1 MNNIANTTTLWQLL
15 GKCKVVIPILQRDY
29 AQGRVGY
36 ESLRE
41 KFLLAISAALNG
53 DKQLK
58 LDFVYGSS
66 DQECRFNP
74 LDGQQRLTTL
84 WLLHWYLAFRL
95 GKLSEQSTIEHL
107 SNFSYETRVSST
119 SFCQRIVK
127 RGSEIVKGKKENIAE
142 AIIRQ
147 TWVPSVW
154 RQDPTVQSM
163 LRMLSGEHNGKID
176 GIEELFADKD
186 NQTLLKYWD
195 ALMLPAAKCPLVFY
209 QLDLENLGQSDDLY
223 VKMNGRGK
231 PLSDFE
237 NFKADLIKYIADQE
251 WTSSLHAQNGLPILL
266 DTKWLDFFWKYRNS
280 NISLDDMMF
289 GFINR
294 FLLVRLMMAQ
304 IPQKIEDRDMGNSPI
319 DNAFKYLYSFTE
331 KKDARA
337 SYNMT
342 GFGVYQTV
350 FEELGAYSVL
360 YDLRTLLENL
370 RVFDRDKLTSC
381 VSYPYEDGEEKF
393 EVIYTSGKND
403 YYILTIPETIAFW
416 AVCQFFLSPS
426 VYCTEH
432 RLRQWMRVVWNVC
445 NYQVLENS
453 KILNEIRSKTQL
465 RSTIIS
471 LHKAFPYK
479 WDVHNVKWF
488 VSPEEGDTD
497 KTSLHIVEEQAKIR
511 QFQNG
516 VYKGTR
522 DVLQGQT
529 WETIICSL
537 EKLPFFRGTI
547 RALFTDGSGKINWS
561 LFDTKHKHLYWYL
574 NSYGDLNSIAHRNLL
589 LYHYDFASW
598 FWYPRGDRRNA
609 TWRSKLPYYPSP
621 VDKWLMAT
629 PLDHFLLSTY
639 IAQEPSYAKR
649 CLIQTAL
656 MQEVTDESGMYAS
669 HSYGIGCDV
678 YWHHQNS
685 SSCIIFNECR
695 DIVVRKAVEDG
706 LISLCDPN
714 ILKPCGLFFARDIVF
729 TYQGITYNWHAKGIV
744 YRNDNPERQLRQPDS
759 VKTLLKVLT
768 SLADGENS
776 K

>member
-41 KFLLAISAALNG
+41 KFLLAISEALNG
-53 DKQLK
+53 EKQLK

-95 GKLSEQSTIEHL
+95 DKLSEQSTIEHL

-127 RGSEIVKGKKENIAE
+127 RGSEIVKGENENIAE

-147 TWVPSVW
+147 TWIPSVW

-251 WTSSLHAQNGLPILL
+251 WTSLLHAQNGLPILL

-304 IPQKIEDRDMGNSPI
+304 TPQKIEDREMGNSPI
-319 DNAFKYLYSFTE
+319 DKAFKYLYSFT
-331 KKDARA
+331 
-337 SYNMT
+337 
-342 GFGVYQTV
+342 
-350 FEELGAYSVL
+350 
-360 YDLRTLLENL
+360 
-370 RVFDRDKLTSC
+370 
-381 VSYPYEDGEEKF
+381 
-393 EVIYTSGKND
+393 
-403 YYILTIPETIAFW
+403 
-416 AVCQFFLSPS
+416 
-426 VYCTEH
+426 
-432 RLRQWMRVVWNVC
+432 
-445 NYQVLENS
+445 
-453 KILNEIRSKTQL
+453 
-465 RSTIIS
+465 
-471 LHKAFPYK
+471 
-479 WDVHNVKWF
+479 
-488 VSPEEGDTD
+488 
-497 KTSLHIVEEQAKIR
+497 
-511 QFQNG
+511 
-516 VYKGTR
+516 
-522 DVLQGQT
+522 
-529 WETIICSL
+529 
-537 EKLPFFRGTI
+537 
-547 RALFTDGSGKINWS
+547 
-561 LFDTKHKHLYWYL
+561 
-574 NSYGDLNSIAHRNLL
+574 
-589 LYHYDFASW
+589 
-598 FWYPRGDRRNA
+598 
-609 TWRSKLPYYPSP
+609 
-621 VDKWLMAT
+621 
-629 PLDHFLLSTY
+629 
-639 IAQEPSYAKR
+639 
-649 CLIQTAL
+649 
-656 MQEVTDESGMYAS
+656 
-669 HSYGIGCDV
+669 
-678 YWHHQNS
+678 
-685 SSCIIFNECR
+685 
-695 DIVVRKAVEDG
+695 
-706 LISLCDPN
+706 
-714 ILKPCGLFFARDIVF
+714 
-729 TYQGITYNWHAKGIV
+729 
-744 YRNDNPERQLRQPDS
+744 
-759 VKTLLKVLT
+759 
-768 SLADGENS
+768 
-776 K
+776 